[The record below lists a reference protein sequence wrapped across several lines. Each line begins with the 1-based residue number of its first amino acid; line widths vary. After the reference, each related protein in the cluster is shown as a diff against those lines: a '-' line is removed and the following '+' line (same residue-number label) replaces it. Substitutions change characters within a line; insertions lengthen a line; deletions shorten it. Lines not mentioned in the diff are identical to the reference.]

1 MKKTETIDLIKGTFT
16 PRDAREVLLSLLNSK
31 IKFHQLKYWSSRERF
46 GTPDAESEQ
55 RLKCLKESRN
65 KAETLLSTLISEGGE
80 AQSVTLNSTIEII
93 IE

>member
-31 IKFHQLKYWSSRERF
+31 IKFHQLKDWSSRERF

-55 RLKCLKESRN
+55 RLKSLKDARS
-65 KAETLLSTLISEGGE
+65 KTETLLSTLISKDNNEK
-80 AQSVTLNSTIEII
+80 SVTLNSTIEII